1 MVVLGEWRVEQD
13 GISRP
18 MVEVSVLIQGCTPLQ
33 ERFLVDTGADNTI
46 FSATLLESLGL
57 PLENAAVGSVLQG
70 IGGECGS
77 IIVEATLS
85 LFTVEKVEL
94 TIRGNFAAV
103 VGQSTLD
110 VSILGRDVLSHFDV
124 IVSRR
129 RNEVLILTGNHA
141 YAVTG

>member
-18 MVEVSVLIQGCTPLQ
+18 LVEVGVLIQGCAPLQ

-46 FSATLLESLGL
+46 FSATLLESLGV
-57 PLENAAVGSVLQG
+57 PLENAAVGSLLQG

-85 LFTVEKVEL
+85 LFSVEKVEL

-110 VSILGRDVLSHFDV
+110 VSILGRDVLSNFDV

-141 YAVTG
+141 YSVTG